1 MLEIKNKKQ
10 SVEIMKKLN
19 LNYFPLQ
26 VFDKKDLDGIKN
38 FISNN
43 PSKEYVVRTTDDVKG
58 MFFYA
63 ESYAKIKNL
72 LVFFKK
78 NITLSVS
85 YRPLQKHIVLV
96 GDIKVEK
103 TEDEVLVNLTASSNT
118 EIDNRK
124 VYDEAEFN
132 FKQEDVKSDN
142 LWSING
148 FAEILEYII
157 DNNLFDLVVEFTV
170 YDIPVGRNNQNVL
183 ISEIRGQ
190 Y

>member
-38 FISNN
+38 FISKN
-43 PSKEYVVRTTDDVKG
+43 PSQEYVIRTTDDVKG

-63 ESYAKIKNL
+63 ENFESIKNL

-103 TEDEVLVNLTASSNT
+103 TEDEVLVSLTASANK

-124 VYDEAEFN
+124 VYDNAQFN
-132 FKQEDVKSDN
+132 FKQEDVKSDE
-142 LWSING
+142 LWDING

-157 DNNLFDLVVEFTV
+157 DNNLFDIVVEFSV
-170 YDIPVGRNNQNVL
+170 YDTLVGRNNQNVV